1 VLTVLAWILA
11 GAAAEVTAG
20 WLMACVALAVTLTR
34 EAAPPPGV
42 RLFRT
47 FEIPVLLL
55 IRLAGDPQ
63 WRRLRAILS
72 RRVHAAGR
80 APARLPGFPR
90 RGYRRPR
97 MVPRP
102 GLRHLRGGPAPAG
115 VPVTAPRD
123 RDQRLAAA
131 ALYTA
136 VTARR
141 RRLLGLLERARRRMP
156 STPWPD
162 LVRVACQDGENMSPP
177 ARAAEFDDLA
187 GRTIGELY
195 GREQRVEVA
204 GELL

>member
-80 APARLPGFPR
+80 APARPGLYTYTSPAPGPPLVLRPCEPDTGFQAFRAGVTAGPGWCHGRDCGICAADRRR
-90 RGYRRPR
+90 RGYP
-97 MVPRP
+97 
-102 GLRHLRGGPAPAG
+102 
-115 VPVTAPRD
+115 
-123 RDQRLAAA
+123 
-131 ALYTA
+131 
-136 VTARR
+136 
-141 RRLLGLLERARRRMP
+141 
-156 STPWPD
+156 
-162 LVRVACQDGENMSPP
+162 
-177 ARAAEFDDLA
+177 
-187 GRTIGELY
+187 
-195 GREQRVEVA
+195 
-204 GELL
+204 